1 MKIQR
6 LALIIALVSAS
17 GIASALTFQTTSA
30 SIRPD
35 ASGHLFSNGEVA
47 EYIQVNAAGNYRV
60 SVVALG
66 QPMGGVWPQ
75 MALSVDGFAVT
86 ERAVNSGSWV
96 TYTFDRSFAPGLYT
110 IGVQYLNDAMS
121 ATEDRNL
128 GLTSIAIAPLNGQA
142 DVSLGSASAWLSAA
156 KAREIA
162 MVNDM
167 DAEIR
172 QHRMGNATVT
182 VVDSQGNPLP
192 GATVSVEQA
201 SHDFLFGA
209 SFAGYQSFGTAAQ
222 NAEYERLFSDVF
234 NYATVPFY
242 WSLVEKSQG
251 VYDFARLDSQIGWCT
266 SRGIEVKGHA
276 LLWTLDGFTPA
287 WLGSSPSQSAMQ
299 GYVQAMLQRY
309 GNDVM
314 AWEIVNEPYN
324 QPGIDMGNPHVWAK
338 SFDPD
343 GLLVVNEYG
352 QFYNGLPGFFSML
365 DQSMQAGLPVDV
377 VGIQGHAPADTAFPM
392 TQIKNV
398 LDQYAQ
404 LGIDVHITELTPPSD
419 GTPTTGAPWFSNW
432 DEATQAE
439 YAELLYRTAFAHP
452 AVTAI
457 SWWDFSD
464 HGAWIPSGGLVRADL
479 SPKPAYN
486 VLKQLITEEWNTTEA
501 GQTSTGGEFSF
512 DGYHGD
518 YTVEVVYN
526 GKTYNATMSLDK
538 GKTNAAQVK
547 LNDVTPAVPAPI
559 VTVNPL
565 TTKDTTPLLTGTVQ
579 NATSVQ
585 VSLNGTTW
593 HTASVQGS
601 AWSVTIYT
609 TVANGT
615 YNVRARATGSTGLQ
629 TTDSTTNELRIDTK
643 APVITLSGG
652 SPVTMER
659 GTAYVE
665 PGFTATDAQEG
676 NLTSQVT
683 VTGSVNTAA
692 EGTYTLTYKVSDSLG
707 NKSSKTRK
715 VTVVYTRTAD
725 VIGLIGDV
733 NNDGLIEGWD
743 VTLIYYLN
751 TWGEQKLNDT
761 LRSYNMPIANIRLA
775 DVDQDGVVDSWDKT
789 VLEFVLANDLATTN
803 GILASMGKPL
813 AHVGETLNQ

>member
-6 LALIIALVSAS
+6 LALILTLISAS
-17 GIASALTFQTTSA
+17 GMASALTFQTTAA

-35 ASGHLFSNGEVA
+35 NSGHLFSNGEIA

-66 QPMGGVWPQ
+66 QPMAGVWPL
-75 MALSVDGFAVT
+75 MALSVDGFAVS
-86 ERAVNSGSWV
+86 ERFVNSGSWV
-96 TYTFDRSFAPGLYT
+96 TYHFERTFAPGLYT

-128 GLTSIAIAPLNGQA
+128 GLTSISITPLDGQTGVA
-142 DVSLGSASAWLSAA
+142 YGSASAWLTAA
-156 KAREIA
+156 KTREIS
-162 MVNDM
+162 MVNGM

-172 QHRMGNATVT
+172 EHRMGAATVT
-182 VVDSQGNPLP
+182 VTDSQGNPLP
-192 GATVSVEQA
+192 GATVRVEQA

-209 SFAGYQSFGTAAQ
+209 SFAGYQSFGSSAM

-251 VYDFARLDSQIGWCT
+251 VYDFPRLDSQIGWCT
-266 SRGIEVKGHA
+266 SRGIAVKGHA

-287 WLGSSPSQSAMQ
+287 WHGSNPSASAMQ

-309 GNDVM
+309 GNSVM

-338 SFDPD
+338 TYDPD
-343 GLLVVNEYG
+343 GLIVVNEYG
-352 QFYNGLPGFFSML
+352 QFYNGLPEFFSLL

-377 VGIQGHAPADTAFPM
+377 VGIQGHAPHDMAFRM
-392 TQIKNV
+392 TQVKNV

-419 GTPTTGAPWFSNW
+419 GTPVTGAPWFSTW

-464 HGAWIPSGGLVRADL
+464 HGAWIPSGGLVRANL
-479 SPKPAYN
+479 TPKPAYN
-486 VLKQLITEEWNTTEA
+486 VLKQLITEEWNTSEN
-501 GQTSTGGEFSF
+501 GQTASDGAFYF

-526 GKTYNATMSLDK
+526 GKTYNATMRVDK
-538 GKTNAAQVK
+538 GKTNAKLVT
-547 LNDVTPAVPAPI
+547 LNDVTPVVPAPV
-559 VTVNPL
+559 VTVNTL
-565 TTKDTTPLLTGTVQ
+565 TTKNRNPILTGTVQ
-579 NATSVQ
+579 NAVSVQ
-585 VSLNGTTW
+585 VSLDGSVW
-593 HTASVQGS
+593 HNANVQGS
-601 AWSVTIYT
+601 VWSVTMYSN
-609 TVANGT
+609 VADGI

-629 TTDSTTNELRIDTK
+629 ATDTTTNELRVDTK
-643 APVITLSGG
+643 APVISLTGG
-652 SPVTMER
+652 ATMEIER
-659 GTAYVE
+659 GTVFAD
-665 PGFTATDAQEG
+665 PGYTAIDAQEG
-676 NLTSQVT
+676 NLTSSVT

-692 EGTYTLTYKVSDSLG
+692 EGTYRLTYKVSDSLG
-707 NKSSKTRK
+707 NRSTKTRN
-715 VTVVYTRTAD
+715 VTVIYTREEN

-733 NNDGLIEGWD
+733 NNDGVIDSWD
-743 VTLIYYLN
+743 VTLLYYLN
-751 TWGEQKLNDT
+751 VWGEQQLNSL
-761 LRSYNMPIANIRLA
+761 LRSYNMAEADPRLA
-775 DVDQDGVVDSWDKT
+775 DVDLNGAVESWDTT
-789 VLEFVLANDLATTN
+789 VLEFVIANGLDTAN

-813 AHVGETLNQ
+813 ARVGETLYQ